1 MNKFVRNGSKVKLSP
16 LNLENEKQQ
25 REKTTADL
33 QVMKKKGSNVK
44 KLPPLTLRAERAVDL
59 QDMIKKREEAIE
71 AKVLADAKAEK
82 KNAEDAAESAK
93 DGLDY
98 VAQIEEREAEEEA
111 RLAREKA
118 KEDSKVAKKKALTG
132 GKKSLIVNEIK
143 QIAYKLKVSLSKC
156 KNKESIISKIKS
168 IDLQKL
174 TIEQL
179 KIYCNLFNIKG
190 CSKCKS
196 KKSLL
201 LHTKS
206 NMKIR

>member
-59 QDMIKKREEAIE
+59 QDMIKKREEA
-71 AKVLADAKAEK
+71 KVLADAKAEK

-111 RLAREKA
+111 EEEARLAREKA
-118 KEDSKVAKKKALTG
+118 KKKALSG
-132 GKKSLIVNEIK
+132 GKKSLSVNEIK

>member
-16 LNLENEKQQ
+16 LNLETEKQQ
-25 REKTTADL
+25 REKTKADL

-59 QDMIKKREEAIE
+59 QDMIKKREEA
-71 AKVLADAKAEK
+71 KVLADAKAEK
-82 KNAEDAAESAK
+82 QNAEDAAESAK

-118 KEDSKVAKKKALTG
+118 LSG
-132 GKKSLIVNEIK
+132 GKKSLSVNEIK